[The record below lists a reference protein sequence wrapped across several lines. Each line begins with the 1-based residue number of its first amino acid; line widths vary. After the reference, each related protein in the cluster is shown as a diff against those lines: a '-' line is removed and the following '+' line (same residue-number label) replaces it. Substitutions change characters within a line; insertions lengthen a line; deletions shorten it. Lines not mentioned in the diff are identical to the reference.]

1 VTCAKS
7 GFTCATSNGV
17 AGCCSGALSK
27 CQGLYT
33 ACYGAYTQYCVDC
46 SVPFDIV
53 SCPLSAPYCATYQYE
68 SGLSGFGC
76 GDVSGYTVSVL
87 LTTRSQKGAGSL
99 ILPTPSTTSKSS
111 SALVTTPTHTP
122 STAPSSSPIS
132 KGAIAGISVGSAL
145 VIAIIAAVLAF
156 FCFRRSKS
164 RRATSKISA
173 QAPGWTSTQGDY
185 QKDANGYNGSERP
198 YSPGVASDYSATLNP
213 ARGYENVQ
221 MSPMGGEFKGYGLD
235 GYVHQPVP
243 MYPLH
248 NPLAATAV
256 RMTQQQQ
263 PVLAEMEHSASS
275 PPLPPPQQPVVAEM
289 GPSAEG
295 RRS

>member
-1 VTCAKS
+1 
-7 GFTCATSNGV
+7 
-17 AGCCSGALSK
+17 
-27 CQGLYT
+27 
-33 ACYGAYTQYCVDC
+33 
-46 SVPFDIV
+46 
-53 SCPLSAPYCATYQYE
+53 
-68 SGLSGFGC
+68 
-76 GDVSGYTVSVL
+76 
-87 LTTRSQKGAGSL
+87 
-99 ILPTPSTTSKSS
+99 LPTPSTTSKGS
-111 SALVTTPTHTP
+111 SALVTTPTQAP
-122 STAPSSSPIS
+122 STVPSSSSLS

-198 YSPGVASDYSATLNP
+198 YSPGVASDYSATLSP
-213 ARGYENVQ
+213 ARGYENAQ
-221 MSPMGGEFKGYGLD
+221 TSPMGGEFKGYGLD
-235 GYVHQPVP
+235 GYSLDGYVHQPVP

-248 NPLAATAV
+248 SPPAATAV

-275 PPLPPPQQPVVAEM
+275 PPLLPPQQPVVAEM